1 MEIPTK
7 FKEALTDINEK
18 KISEIDDEVK
28 KLHLKINEINARI
41 EYLENVKA
49 VIMVN
54 QKLDNRPELMEDK
67 FYELQQH
74 HFKRTEEMVNER
86 NQLLQE
92 LINKVDKLTEAV
104 IRLRKD

>member
-18 KISEIDDEVK
+18 KVAEIDDEVK

-49 VIMVN
+49 VILVN
-54 QKLDNRPELMEDK
+54 QKLDNKPENQQAETVRRP
-67 FYELQQH
+67 
-74 HFKRTEEMVNER
+74 
-86 NQLLQE
+86 
-92 LINKVDKLTEAV
+92 IKVTFV
-104 IRLRKD
+104 